1 MVKQGKGKQKIKSM
15 ISPTTC
21 QFLGSKTIIASGFV
35 EDVTGQCATGSAAT
49 HKQFLL
55 KIT

>member
-1 MVKQGKGKQKIKSM
+1 MVKRGKDKQKIKSM

-49 HKQFLL
+49 H
-55 KIT
+55 